1 MIPVE
6 TVIRKLIV
14 DYEFVILPGFGALL
28 SHHVAASY
36 DKETGIFHPSVKK
49 LAFNEFL
56 KLDDGLIAN
65 YISRHA
71 DISHSEAV
79 AHIRRYTDRLRA
91 VLGASGKAVIAGI
104 GHFSTNGEG
113 KLVFEPDTEKYFRDE
128 WYGFQSVNA
137 RLVSG
142 DLTLSLPKGNV
153 AIEEAV
159 EVVDEDDAPVRRIN
173 WWGWSAAAMLV
184 GLIGYFSF
192 FFASGQ
198 FENQST
204 LNPFRALFEKTSNT
218 LQTTSIVADKTVSVE
233 AEPVKE
239 IVPVIVDSSETV
251 EVPADSVVA
260 VAEPEVTAIPERK
273 FYVIAGAFKG
283 TKQATVLLE
292 QMQKKGFTDAIILP
306 SDARSNKVKVAVK
319 SFELESEAY
328 SASRELKSVIGE
340 VGWVY
345 EMK

>member
-36 DKETGIFHPSVKK
+36 DKETGTFHPSVKK

-71 DISHSEAV
+71 EISHAEAV
-79 AHIRRYTDRLRA
+79 AHVKRYTDRLRA
-91 VLGASGKAVIAGI
+91 VLEASGKAVIAGI

-137 RLVSG
+137 RLVNG
-142 DLTLSLPKGNV
+142 DLTVSLPKSNV

-159 EVVDEDDAPVRRIN
+159 EVVDVDDQPVRRIN
-173 WWGWSAAAMLV
+173 WWRWSAAAMLV

-192 FFASGQ
+192 FFASGK

-204 LNPFRALFEKTSNT
+204 LNPFRAFFEKTNISALTTRFVEDMAVT
-218 LQTTSIVADKTVSVE
+218 LL
-233 AEPVKE
+233 AEPVTE
-239 IVPVIVDSSETV
+239 ITPVIVDSPETV
-251 EVPADSVVA
+251 EVPVDSAVVA
-260 VAEPEVTAIPERK
+260 EAAVVALPERK

-292 QMQKKGFTDAIILP
+292 QMQKKGFTNAVILP
-306 SDARSNKVKVAVK
+306 TDARSNKVKVAVK
-319 SFELESEAY
+319 SFDLENEAY
-328 SASRELKSVIGE
+328 AASRELKSVIGE